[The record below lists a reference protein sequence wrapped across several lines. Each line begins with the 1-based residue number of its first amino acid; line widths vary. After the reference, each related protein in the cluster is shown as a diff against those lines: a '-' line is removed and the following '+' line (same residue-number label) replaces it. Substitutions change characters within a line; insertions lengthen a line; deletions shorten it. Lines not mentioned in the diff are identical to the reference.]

1 MGEGCCGSNSGP
13 TILPSGDR
21 LIPVIIL
28 DVNNP
33 VIPIYKSIMIPYF
46 SNMLDTFEIFHSHLG
61 FEANKVTLYGRE
73 LEADM
78 TVADSGIQSG
88 DLLECE

>member
-1 MGEGCCGSNSGP
+1 MGEGCCGGGSGP

-61 FEANKVTLYGRE
+61 FEVNKVTLYGRE
-73 LEADM
+73 LDADM